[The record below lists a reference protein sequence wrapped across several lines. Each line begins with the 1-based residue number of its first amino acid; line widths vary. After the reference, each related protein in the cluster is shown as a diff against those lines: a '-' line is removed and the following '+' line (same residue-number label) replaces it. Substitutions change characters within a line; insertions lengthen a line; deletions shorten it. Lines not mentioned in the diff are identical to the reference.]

1 MNCWEL
7 KKCGREKGG
16 AKAAEFGV
24 CPAYPNAGRRCATV
38 VGTLCG
44 GQVQG
49 SIAMKLKDCLKCDF
63 FKSPNYD
70 RSAGGSSGKTKP

>member
-16 AKAAEFGV
+16 EKVAEFGV
-24 CPAYPNAGRRCATV
+24 CPAYPNDGRRCAFV

-49 SIAMKLKDCLKCDF
+49 SIAMKLKDCLKCEV
-63 FKSPNYD
+63 FKSPDFD
-70 RSAGGSSGKTKP
+70 RSQRGQPRKAKP